1 MQVNDSAIRLARG
14 SELTAAQLY
23 DILTLRVEVFVIEQE
38 CPYPELDG
46 RDLPDS
52 TIHLWYTEGG
62 KPLAYL
68 RILIEPEDGTA
79 RIGRVVTAK
88 EHRGRRLS
96 ARLMERVP
104 LELVFAPRV
113 LLIARLDWGA
123 TVLGD
128 CANPAGQSCSLLCA
142 DNVASSE

>member
-1 MQVNDSAIRLARG
+1 MQVHDSAIRLARG

-23 DILTLRVEVFVIEQE
+23 DILELRVEVFVVEQE

-52 TIHLWYTEGG
+52 TIHLWYTEDG

-68 RILIEPEDGTA
+68 RILTDPDGGPA

-88 EHRGRRLS
+88 EHRGRGLS
-96 ARLMERVP
+96 ARL
-104 LELVFAPRV
+104 
-113 LLIARLDWGA
+113 
-123 TVLGD
+123 
-128 CANPAGQSCSLLCA
+128 
-142 DNVASSE
+142 